1 MSCGATEK
9 LVELTQSIG
18 STNDIIDKLID
29 KIPITPAQNQSIAD
43 AAAIIAMASDAA
55 AIQELVTSKLK
66 GLIPEIDIPF
76 IPDSVQNDFT
86 NVVQNILTAQLA
98 AEDLANELTRLEQKW
113 SGVDLGNIRIQD
125 IPQLLRS
132 GALDLD
138 RICKLVPN
146 FEKDGSQIVLK
157 GTPISFPEINVADIL
172 KGGSL
177 PNIQVPDFAEVV
189 TRRVQKG
196 TEKFINI
203 SVPGLYRG

>member
-1 MSCGATEK
+1 MSCGPAEK
-9 LVELTQSIG
+9 LTKLAEDFETVEAQIDTMIADVEAQVGAIQATAQAEVDKVIG
-18 STNDIIDKLID
+18 S
-29 KIPITPAQNQSIAD
+29 
-43 AAAIIAMASDAA
+43 
-55 AIQELVTSKLK
+55 LK
-66 GLIPEIDIPF
+66 GLMPEIDIPF

-86 NVVQNILTAQLA
+86 NVVQDILTAKLA

-132 GALDLD
+132 GALDLEN
-138 RICKLVPN
+138 ICQLIPN
-146 FEKDGSQIVLK
+146 FEKDGSQVVLK
-157 GTPISFPEINVADIL
+157 GTPISFPEINVADII

-177 PNIQVPDFAEVV
+177 PNVQVPDFAEVV

>member
-1 MSCGATEK
+1 MSCGPAEK
-9 LVELTQSIG
+9 LTKLAEDFETVEAQIDTMIADVESQVGAIQATAQAEVDKVIG
-18 STNDIIDKLID
+18 S
-29 KIPITPAQNQSIAD
+29 
-43 AAAIIAMASDAA
+43 
-55 AIQELVTSKLK
+55 LK
-66 GLIPEIDIPF
+66 GLIPEIDIPL

-86 NVVQNILTAQLA
+86 NIVRNILTAQLA
-98 AEDLANELTRLEQKW
+98 AEDIANELTRLEQKW

-189 TRRVQKG
+189 TRRVSDAK
-196 TEKFINI
+196 ERFVEI
-203 SVPGLYRG
+203 SIPGLYQG

>member
-1 MSCGATEK
+1 MSCGPAEK
-9 LVELTQSIG
+9 LTKLAENFETVEAQIDTMVADVEAQVGAIQATAQAEVDKVIG
-18 STNDIIDKLID
+18 S
-29 KIPITPAQNQSIAD
+29 
-43 AAAIIAMASDAA
+43 
-55 AIQELVTSKLK
+55 LK
-66 GLIPEIDIPF
+66 ELIPEIDIPF
-76 IPDSVQNDFT
+76 TPDSVQNDFT

-132 GALDLD
+132 GALDLEN
-138 RICKLVPN
+138 ICQLIPN
-146 FEKDGSQIVLK
+146 FEKDGSQVVLK

-177 PNIQVPDFAEVV
+177 PNVQVPDFAEVV

>member
-1 MSCGATEK
+1 MSCGPAEK
-9 LVELTQSIG
+9 LTKLAEDFETVEAQIDTMIADVESQVGAIQATAQAEVDKVIG
-18 STNDIIDKLID
+18 S
-29 KIPITPAQNQSIAD
+29 
-43 AAAIIAMASDAA
+43 
-55 AIQELVTSKLK
+55 LK
-66 GLIPEIDIPF
+66 GLIPEIDIPL

-86 NVVQNILTAQLA
+86 NIVRNILTAQLA
-98 AEDLANELTRLEQKW
+98 AEDIANELTRLEQKW

>member
-1 MSCGATEK
+1 MSCGPAEK
-9 LVELTQSIG
+9 LTKLAEDFETVEAQIDTMIADVESQVGAIQATAQAEVDKVIG
-18 STNDIIDKLID
+18 S
-29 KIPITPAQNQSIAD
+29 
-43 AAAIIAMASDAA
+43 
-55 AIQELVTSKLK
+55 LK
-66 GLIPEIDIPF
+66 GLIPEIDIPV

-132 GALDLD
+132 GALDLEN
-138 RICKLVPN
+138 ICQLIPN
-146 FEKDGSQIVLK
+146 FEKDGSQVVLK